1 MKIQTG
7 EIDSEKGSVTRPKK
21 MGVPRQDQFNFNAY
35 RVMDTVIM
43 GNAGSWEALRGRETL
58 YAREPNAL
66 TDEDGFDTMVARRY
80 RRPIRASKRQ
90 VT

>member
-1 MKIQTG
+1 
-7 EIDSEKGSVTRPKK
+7 
-21 MGVPRQDQFNFNAY
+21 
-35 RVMDTVIM
+35 MDTVIM
-43 GNAGSWEALRGRETL
+43 GNAGSWEALQGRETL

>member
-1 MKIQTG
+1 
-7 EIDSEKGSVTRPKK
+7 
-21 MGVPRQDQFNFNAY
+21 MGVPRQDQFTFNAY